1 MLLLNSRSFGVSRS
15 LATGSPRPSQER
27 TGFGPSRVFGAS
39 QDETH
44 LFPSPCS
51 MQGLQLQPQE
61 ISYDAKA
68 SCNFFVPSEDMP
80 FVATRAAVEQFEEST
95 IVVCLKELQAEAL
108 KHDGLDYLQ
117 IFESSDKMKQLWF
130 IEGGDGGA
138 ITALLP
144 SDY

>member
-1 MLLLNSRSFGVSRS
+1 
-15 LATGSPRPSQER
+15 
-27 TGFGPSRVFGAS
+27 
-39 QDETH
+39 
-44 LFPSPCS
+44 
-51 MQGLQLQPQE
+51 
-61 ISYDAKA
+61 
-68 SCNFFVPSEDMP
+68 MP